1 MISFSHRIKLEKDF
15 LEWAKENG
23 VSNVPNSVI
32 AFLQINNLLNED
44 AVIEYC
50 KKNETVM
57 KSVTPSGIDWKEWE
71 EFWA

>member
-23 VSNVPNSVI
+23 VANVPNSVI

>member
-1 MISFSHRIKLEKDF
+1 MLLFSQRKKLEELFIK
-15 LEWAKENG
+15 WAKENG
-23 VSNVPNSVI
+23 AATSPMNVV

-44 AVIEYC
+44 RVFEFLSEY
-50 KKNETVM
+50 ETVV